1 MDVKNPDL
9 MSWLLEESDKS
20 EDKEENLNWLLG
32 DAHLIIVAGRS
43 VYSSHLFIAFNPS
56 HRF

>member
-1 MDVKNPDL
+1 